1 MLVRF
6 RTYKDKKGTKKNF
19 ANTSQFKIKDEFDFD
34 NHLTQQE
41 IHRDSEKIETSKD
54 FGLLIFHALGKFLY
68 NKRIDVRTKEV
79 GYMTADQLQC
89 IPKPKFYW
97 NHQEI
102 LNKVDTE
109 SHTLSLFLEEN
120 MYDFFKNIEDM
131 ANVLDVYSANDPL
144 TNFKSIY
151 SNANEKYFY
160 ELKEQ
165 WALSE
170 ALAITEFNIHGYEP
184 KDSKN
189 QKKGKLHTMAKPEW
203 FDFKKKADE
212 TKLCIYETTKFEQNS
227 GDWIISE
234 QLLLGTTRVI
244 WQDYLPYLNS
254 MGYIR
259 KHPSFERLS
268 KLWEF
273 SKSIPNVFKNSN
285 RVEESEICN
294 EEKDKEFEEK
304 LANSKKQSNL
314 KKRKQQFKDGKAWNK
329 AEEVKYQVEEIEDSS
344 DEVNES
350 DLEDVMNE
358 LEQENLLDDLD
369 ESE

>member
-1 MLVRF
+1 MPPRLI
-6 RTYKDKKGTKKNF
+6 TSKDKRENNNLIV
-19 ANTSQFKIKDEFDFD
+19 ASQNRSKDEFDFD
-34 NHLTQQE
+34 NHLTQPQNCRNNE
-41 IHRDSEKIETSKD
+41 NIGTSKD

-68 NKRIDVRTKEV
+68 NKRIDIRTQEAV
-79 GYMTADQLQC
+79 YMTADQLQS

-120 MYDFFKNIEDM
+120 MYDFFKDIEDM
-131 ANVLDVYSANDPL
+131 AKVLDVYSGNDKL
-144 TNFKSIY
+144 TNFKDIY
-151 SNANEKYFY
+151 SHANEKYFW

-170 ALAITEFNIHGYEP
+170 ALAITEFNIHGYEIKDP
-184 KDSKN
+184 KDK
-189 QKKGKLHTMAKPEW
+189 KKGKLHTMAKPEW

-212 TKLCIYETTKFEQNS
+212 TKQWIYETTKFEQNS
-227 GDWIISE
+227 GDRIISE

-244 WQDYLPYLNS
+244 WKDYIPYLNS

-268 KLWEF
+268 KLSEF

-294 EEKDKEFEEK
+294 EERDKEFEEK
-304 LANSKKQSNL
+304 IANTKAQNKL
-314 KKRKQQFKDGKAWNK
+314 KKIKHQFKDGKAWNVI
-329 AEEVKYQVEEIEDSS
+329 EETKFQQEEIEDSS
-344 DEVNES
+344 DEVNDS
-350 DLEDVMNE
+350 DLEDVLKE

-369 ESE
+369 EGE